1 VAGLQQGDVITTFD
15 GKAVTGADQLAQ
27 IIQGDHAGQSV
38 KIGLY
43 RGQQQLT
50 LTATLS
56 SGNSST
62 SSGGS

>member
-1 VAGLQQGDVITTFD
+1 VAGIAQGDVITTFD
-15 GKAVTGADQLAQ
+15 GKAVTGADQLQ
-27 IIQGDHAGQSV
+27 QMIQGDHAGQSV

-50 LTATLS
+50 VTATLAS
-56 SGNSST
+56 SNSAS

>member
-15 GKAVTGADQLAQ
+15 GKPVTGADQLQQ

-56 SGNSST
+56 SST
-62 SSGGS
+62 SPAATGGS